1 MLKLEALEVSYA
13 EKKILNGIDLELQD
27 GESLAV
33 IGESGAGKT
42 TLALTLMRLVDGN
55 VKGKISFDGLD
66 LLSLPEQEI
75 NELRGNR
82 MAWAPQN
89 ANNALNPVHTIIDQV
104 AEPITAHRL
113 KDRRAAARQAS
124 LLLTEFG
131 VSENR
136 FSAYPHELSGGEQ
149 QRVLLAI
156 ALANRPELLILDEPI
171 SSLDAPARAEV
182 IELLKDVNEGR
193 SIVVMTH
200 DISTAAKLADK
211 VAILYAGRIVEL
223 GLADE
228 VLSQPRHPYTRG
240 LIRSYPD
247 MNTGKDLQ
255 GIKGIMDRA
264 VSGCAFH
271 PRCTQAI
278 EICRREVPPLKLTQ
292 GRYIA
297 CHRGGVT
304 SLLSTKNLSKRFGSF
319 LAVDSV
325 NITIEGGETLA
336 LVGESGSGKTTLAKL
351 IMGLIEPSQGEVYLE
366 DSLVSNRGKD
376 FYQQAQMVFQNP
388 GESLSHRLSV
398 LELVREPLDV
408 QGIGTMGERDGQV
421 RQVLREVELPD
432 TGSFLNEYP
441 HHLSGGEMQR
451 VSIARALV
459 LDPRLLIADEPVAF
473 LDSSLQAK
481 ILRLFLDLQEKRGL
495 SLLFITHDIAV
506 ARKISDRIAVM
517 KNGRIVEQGSA
528 RQILT
533 SPAHP
538 YSLKL
543 SQAALNLSSRD
554 RET

>member
-1 MLKLEALEVSYA
+1 MLKLEALAVSYGQ
-13 EKKILNGIDLELQD
+13 KKILNGIDLELQD

-42 TLALTLMRLVDGN
+42 TLALTLMGLVDGN
-55 VKGKISFDGLD
+55 VKGKISFDRLD
-66 LLSLPEQEI
+66 LLSLPEQAI

-82 MAWAPQN
+82 IAWAPQN
-89 ANNALNPVHTIIDQV
+89 ANNALNPVHTILDQV

-113 KDRRAAARQAS
+113 KDRQEAAKQAA

-131 VSENR
+131 ISENR

-149 QRVLLAI
+149 QKVLLAI
-156 ALANRPELLILDEPI
+156 ASANWPELLILDEPI

-182 IELLKDVNEGR
+182 IELLKHINEGR
-193 SIVVMTH
+193 SMVVMTH
-200 DISTAAKLADK
+200 DISTAARLADK

-223 GLADE
+223 GLAE
-228 VLSQPRHPYTRG
+228 QVLSRPRHPYTRG

-247 MNTGKDLQ
+247 MTTGKDLQ

-278 EICRREVPPLKLTQ
+278 EICRREVPPLKLIE
-292 GRYIA
+292 GRFIA
-297 CHRGGVT
+297 CHRGGII
-304 SLLSTKNLSKRFGSF
+304 SLLLTKNLSKRFGSL

-325 NITIEGGETLA
+325 NMTIEGGETLA

-351 IMGLIEPSQGEVYLE
+351 IMGLIEPSEGEIYLE
-366 DSLVSNRGKD
+366 DGLISNRGKD
-376 FYQQAQMVFQNP
+376 FYQQVQMIFQNP

-408 QGIGTMGERDGQV
+408 QGIGTIEERDGQV

-432 TGSFLNEYP
+432 TESFLNEYP

-451 VSIARALV
+451 VTIARALV
-459 LDPRLLIADEPVAF
+459 LGPRLLIADEPVAF

-481 ILRLFLDLQEKRGL
+481 ILKLLLNLQEQRGL

-517 KNGRIVEQGSA
+517 KSGRIVEQGPA
-528 RQILT
+528 QQILS
-533 SPAHP
+533 SPSHP
-538 YSLKL
+538 YSRKL

>member
-1 MLKLEALEVSYA
+1 MLKLEALEVSYG

-42 TLALTLMRLVDGN
+42 TLALSLMRLVDGN
-55 VKGKISFDGLD
+55 VKGKISFEGLD

-82 MAWAPQN
+82 IAWAPQN
-89 ANNALNPVHTIIDQV
+89 ANNTLNPVHTILHQV
-104 AEPITAHRL
+104 TEPITAHKL
-113 KDRRAAARQAS
+113 KDWQEARKQAS
-124 LLLTEFG
+124 LLLTELG
-131 VSENR
+131 IPENR
-136 FSAYPHELSGGEQ
+136 FSTYPHQLSGGEQ
-149 QRVLLAI
+149 QKVLLAI
-156 ALANRPELLILDEPI
+156 ASANRPELLILDEPI

-182 IELLKDVNEGR
+182 IELLKHINKGCSLVM
-193 SIVVMTH
+193 MTH
-200 DISTAAKLADK
+200 DISTAAKLADN

-223 GLADE
+223 GLADQ

-247 MNTGKDLQ
+247 MTTGKDLQ
-255 GIKGIMDRA
+255 GIKGVMERA

-278 EICRREVPPLKLTQ
+278 EICREKVPSLRLIQ

-297 CHRGGVT
+297 CHRGGII

-336 LVGESGSGKTTLAKL
+336 LVGESGSGKTTLAKM
-351 IMGLIEPSQGEVYLE
+351 IMGLIKPSEGEIYLE
-366 DSLVSNRGKD
+366 DSLISNRGKD
-376 FYQQAQMVFQNP
+376 FYRQVQMIFQNP

-408 QGIGTMGERDGQV
+408 QVIGTIEERNGLV
-421 RQVLREVELPD
+421 RQVLKEVELPD
-432 TGSFLNEYP
+432 SQSFLNEYP

-451 VSIARALV
+451 VTIARALV
-459 LDPRLLIADEPVAF
+459 SGPRLLIADEPVAF

-481 ILRLFLDLQEKRGL
+481 ILKLLLNLQEKRGL

-517 KNGRIVEQGSA
+517 KGGKIIEQGPA
-528 RQILT
+528 KQILS

-538 YSLKL
+538 YSRKL
-543 SQAALNLSSRD
+543 SQAALDLSSWERL
-554 RET
+554 T

>member
-193 SIVVMTH
+193 SIVVIRHSICGQNSRTW
-200 DISTAAKLADK
+200 S
-211 VAILYAGRIVEL
+211 GR
-223 GLADE
+223 
-228 VLSQPRHPYTRG
+228 
-240 LIRSYPD
+240 
-247 MNTGKDLQ
+247 
-255 GIKGIMDRA
+255 
-264 VSGCAFH
+264 
-271 PRCTQAI
+271 
-278 EICRREVPPLKLTQ
+278 
-292 GRYIA
+292 
-297 CHRGGVT
+297 
-304 SLLSTKNLSKRFGSF
+304 
-319 LAVDSV
+319 
-325 NITIEGGETLA
+325 
-336 LVGESGSGKTTLAKL
+336 
-351 IMGLIEPSQGEVYLE
+351 
-366 DSLVSNRGKD
+366 
-376 FYQQAQMVFQNP
+376 
-388 GESLSHRLSV
+388 
-398 LELVREPLDV
+398 
-408 QGIGTMGERDGQV
+408 
-421 RQVLREVELPD
+421 
-432 TGSFLNEYP
+432 
-441 HHLSGGEMQR
+441 
-451 VSIARALV
+451 
-459 LDPRLLIADEPVAF
+459 
-473 LDSSLQAK
+473 
-481 ILRLFLDLQEKRGL
+481 
-495 SLLFITHDIAV
+495 
-506 ARKISDRIAVM
+506 
-517 KNGRIVEQGSA
+517 
-528 RQILT
+528 
-533 SPAHP
+533 
-538 YSLKL
+538 
-543 SQAALNLSSRD
+543 
-554 RET
+554 

>member
-1 MLKLEALEVSYA
+1 MLKLEALEVSYG

-82 MAWAPQN
+82 IAWAPQN
-89 ANNALNPVHTIIDQV
+89 ANNALNPVYTILDQV

-113 KDRRAAARQAS
+113 KDRQEAAKQAS

-131 VSENR
+131 ISENR
-136 FSAYPHELSGGEQ
+136 FSAYPHQLSGGEQ
-149 QRVLLAI
+149 QKVLLAI
-156 ALANRPELLILDEPI
+156 ASANRPELLILDEPI
-171 SSLDAPARAEV
+171 SSLDAPARGEV
-182 IELLKDVNEGR
+182 IELLKHVNEDR
-193 SIVVMTH
+193 SIIVMTH

-228 VLSQPRHPYTRG
+228 VLSRPRHPYTRG

-247 MNTGKDLQ
+247 MNRGKDLQ
-255 GIKGIMDRA
+255 GIKGIMDRT

-278 EICRREVPPLKLTQ
+278 EICRRDVPPLKLTQ

-297 CHRGGVT
+297 CHRGGVI
-304 SLLSTKNLSKRFGSF
+304 SLLSTRNLSKRFGSL

-325 NITIEGGETLA
+325 NMTIEGGETLA

-351 IMGLIEPSQGEVYLE
+351 IMGLIEPNQGEVYLE
-366 DSLVSNRGKD
+366 DSVVSKRGKD
-376 FYQQAQMVFQNP
+376 FYQQVQMVFQNP

-408 QGIGTMGERDGQV
+408 QGIGTMRERDGEV

-432 TGSFLNEYP
+432 SESFLSEYP

-459 LDPRLLIADEPVAF
+459 LGPRLLIADEPVAF

-517 KNGRIVEQGSA
+517 KSGRIVEQGPA
-528 RQILT
+528 KQILT

-554 RET
+554 R

>member
-1 MLKLEALEVSYA
+1 MLKLEALQVSYG

-42 TLALTLMRLVDGN
+42 TLALSLMRLVDGS
-55 VKGKISFDGLD
+55 VKGKILFNGLD
-66 LLSLPEQEI
+66 LLSLPEEAI
-75 NELRGNR
+75 TELRGNR
-82 MAWAPQN
+82 IAWAPQN
-89 ANNALNPVHTIIDQV
+89 ANNTLNPVHTILHQV
-104 AEPITAHRL
+104 AEPITEHKL
-113 KDRRAAARQAS
+113 KNRREAGKQAS
-124 LLLTEFG
+124 ILLSSFG
-131 VSENR
+131 IPVNR
-136 FSAYPHELSGGEQ
+136 FSAYPHQLSGGEQ

-156 ALANRPELLILDEPI
+156 ASANQPELLILDEPI

-182 IELLKDVNEGR
+182 IALLKRINQGC
-193 SIVVMTH
+193 SFIVTTH

-223 GLADE
+223 GSTEE
-228 VLSQPRHPYTRG
+228 VLSRPRHPYTRG
-240 LIRSYPD
+240 LIRCYPD
-247 MNTGKDLQ
+247 MTTGKDLQ
-255 GIKGIMDRA
+255 GIKGVMNRS

-278 EICRREVPPLKLTQ
+278 EICRKEVPPLRLIQ

-297 CHRGGVT
+297 CHRGGIIP
-304 SLLSTKNLSKRFGSF
+304 LLSTKNLSKRFDSL
-319 LAVDSV
+319 LAVDAV

-351 IMGLIEPSQGEVYLE
+351 IMGLIKPTEGEIYLE
-366 DSLVSNRGKD
+366 DNLVNNRGRD
-376 FYQQAQMVFQNP
+376 FYRQVQMIFQNP

-398 LELVREPLDV
+398 LELVRESLDIQEV
-408 QGIGTMGERDGQV
+408 GTKDERDRLV

-432 TGSFLNEYP
+432 SEAFLNEYP

-451 VSIARALV
+451 VTIARALV
-459 LDPRLLIADEPVAF
+459 LEPRLLIADEPVAF

-481 ILRLFLDLQEKRGL
+481 ILKLLLKLQEQRGL

-517 KNGRIVEQGSA
+517 KDGQIVEQGPA
-528 RQILT
+528 TKIIT
-533 SPAHP
+533 SPGHA
-538 YSLKL
+538 YTRKL
-543 SQAALNLSSRD
+543 SQAALDLSFED
-554 RET
+554 